1 MVFITFYKM
10 QVKIRSLMGFLV
22 GEQPTSVLVAI
33 YITLYDNSRQTISTT
48 IAVFRKYVLT
58 TRVFDHQDWSNIYNC
73 WLSRLSCAA
82 RARTLFR
89 KGEYV
94 KSDAAPM
101 RRLS

>member
-1 MVFITFYKM
+1 MGTASDFTYSPFLNRVLACAAKP
-10 QVKIRSLMGFLV
+10 SLLT
-22 GEQPTSVLVAI
+22 QQ
-33 YITLYDNSRQTISTT
+33 LYMFDQTISTT

-94 KSDAAPM
+94 KSGAAPM